1 MTYSSDSPHGAGQPS
16 EEPYGRPGERP
27 SEEGTPYATMQ
38 NMLSNTTWQ
47 VLVTAGL
54 VAIALGIMVLAW
66 PGPSLVVIGA
76 LFGAYLLISGIFQLA
91 GAFGSHIP
99 RNLRVLS
106 FVTGALSV
114 LLGLLCFRAPAQ
126 SILLLALWIG
136 FAWLIRGVMQTAM
149 AISGEGLPARGWQL
163 FLGVLT
169 ILGGII
175 LIVAPFGSI
184 TALTVVAGIWL
195 LALGI
200 IEIMHGIQ
208 LRTSLGGPGAPRA
221 EHRGTRFPR
230 FRSQPHPQA

>member
-1 MTYSSDSPHGAGQPS
+1 MTYSSDSPHGAEQPRG
-16 EEPYGRPGERP
+16 EPSGRPGERHFG
-27 SEEGTPYATMQ
+27 EGAPYATVQ
-38 NMLSNTTWQ
+38 NMLSDTAWQ
-47 VLVTAGL
+47 VLVAAGV

-66 PGPSLVVIGA
+66 PGATLVVIGA
-76 LFGAYLLISGIFQLA
+76 LFGAYLLISGIFQLV
-91 GAFGSHIP
+91 GAFGAHLP
-99 RNLRVLS
+99 RHLRVLS

-114 LLGLLCFRAPAQ
+114 LLGLLCFRGPAQ

-136 FAWLIRGVMQTAM
+136 FAWLLRGVMQTAT
-149 AISGEGLPARGWQL
+149 AISGEGMPARGWHL

-208 LRTSLGGPGAPRA
+208 LRAHLGGGAPRA
-221 EHRGTRFPR
+221 EHRGLHFPR